1 MTVEHIVVHKEND
14 YHSAFPDIIRL
25 QNGSLVAVFRQAP
38 VRPGD
43 GVVGERH
50 EKLTH
55 EHLDT
60 GSRIALVRSTDDGRT
75 WNPDSHTVVNASDGL
90 ARSQPCDDF
99 AVALWGT
106 SHQ

>member
-43 GVVGERH
+43 GVVGR
-50 EKLTH
+50 
-55 EHLDT
+55 
-60 GSRIALVRSTDDGRT
+60 A
-75 WNPDSHTVVNASDGL
+75 P
-90 ARSQPCDDF
+90 
-99 AVALWGT
+99 
-106 SHQ
+106 